1 MQCIT
6 HATGARPLQQLTK
19 IGILAHPKRS
29 STFPV
34 ARRIEASL
42 QARGIDTWLYTE
54 WDEDDVSDEVK
65 HLQMVVAIG
74 GDGTMFRA
82 ARACAP
88 HHVPV
93 LGVNMG
99 RLGFV
104 TEIAR
109 PEDWDEALDRV
120 LAGDYWIEARMMI
133 KASVYRDGVARIES
147 DAVNDVVISGD
158 GPGHM
163 VQLDTYIDNHWTTT
177 YNTDALIVATP
188 TGSTAYALAVG
199 GPILPP
205 DLKNILIVPTAPHL
219 SMDRAIVLSEGS
231 TVGVKTADDNR
242 HGLLLTVDG
251 IQLGQVLSQEV
262 VRIAASEDTSSFVR
276 LRSRS
281 YFYRSLLD
289 RLEPRISST
298 GKRNLSLDEII
309 KQQQEAE

>member
-1 MQCIT
+1 MQE
-6 HATGARPLQQLTK
+6 LK
-19 IGILAHPKRS
+19 KVGILAHPKRKA
-29 STFPV
+29 TFPV
-34 ARRIEASL
+34 AQRIESSL
-42 QARGIDTWLYTE
+42 QKRGIKTCLYE
-54 WDEDDVSDEVK
+54 QWDETDVSDDIRYV
-65 HLQMVVAIG
+65 QMAVAIG

-88 HHVPV
+88 HNVPV

-109 PEDWDEALDRV
+109 PDDWDAALDRV
-120 LAGDYWIEARMMI
+120 LAGDYWIESRMMI
-133 KASVYRDGVARIES
+133 TAQVYQDGTLKMQS

-158 GPGHM
+158 GPGRM
-163 VQLDTYIDNHWTTT
+163 VQLDAYIDNHWTTT
-177 YNTDALIVATP
+177 YNTDAIIIATP

-219 SMDRAIVLSEGS
+219 SMDRAIILSEGS
-231 TVGVKTADDNR
+231 TVGVKSADENR
-242 HGLLLTVDG
+242 NGMLITVDG
-251 IQLGQVLSQEV
+251 IQLGTLTSDDV
-262 VRIAASEDTSSFVR
+262 VRISASEHSSSFVR

-289 RLEPRISST
+289 RLEPRITSS
-298 GKRNLSLDEII
+298 GKRNVSLDDII
-309 KQQQEAE
+309 SMKQHTDGQRDPEA